1 MEKYVEINGID
12 VTETC
17 STWDVNEE
25 NQNAISTLDITFN
38 NNVLSLHSLQEGD
51 TIVVKRGLVTGQEET
66 VFRGQVMQ
74 ISTFPAGYTLFC
86 NNRLQECIKK
96 KVTKSWEQ
104 ETDPEAGILTDI
116 FITLVNNYTPLTISS
131 SNVVPNPQTMF
142 KLVCDND
149 SVWDIMNKIANFL
162 NYQIRYEPSDDSV
175 HFAPKGY
182 TSYATTLEVGTNVV
196 KRPIW
201 KKDIKGM
208 VNHVTINGATVFDD
222 GKIQFFNGDGSNK
235 TFQLLWTPEGTEVRI
250 GGASGTILERGQKGA
265 DEKDYWIDV
274 EKKQIRCTTAPAS
287 GTNNVYIKYGAQVPQ
302 PVIKRNQTSID
313 TYGGENQTAIEGVY
327 TFPDLKSLGDAELK
341 ADDILNRFSTPFIST
356 KLLVANDITDI
367 EVGQFVNVVDAFES
381 ESRSLLVNKIV
392 KKFPHVNDEI
402 YVGDKIF
409 RAEDWQTTIED
420 RLHNILKELNK
431 NQDFIRVVYEFNEEI
446 EYVRR
451 YIKLQKA
458 SIAGDGFILG
468 HPDFGILG
476 TNKLKSL
483 DDLYLYWD
491 SDDAGTWDDFNWAD
505 DTATN
510 YETKVI
516 IQGQNIYQEDFIDE
530 DFKDTTNNTANWST
544 TNKNVDNTTGT
555 IFQTSS
561 IFLDSNSEDLKQVVL
576 TSDEDL
582 GTGVSI
588 IYSISADGG
597 SNWQTITKG
606 TTQTITNQGKDL
618 RLKGV
623 FSATTP
629 LSTIKNIRL
638 EYKI

>member
-1 MEKYVEINGID
+1 MEKYVEINGTD

-17 STWDVNEE
+17 STWEVNEE

-38 NNVLSLHSLQEGD
+38 NNVLSLHNLQEGD
-51 TIVVKRGLVTGQEET
+51 TIIVKRGPTTGQEET

-182 TSYATTLEVGTNVV
+182 TSYATTLEVGTNIV

-201 KKDIKGM
+201 KKDMKGM

-274 EKKQIRCTTAPAS
+274 EKKQIRFTTAPIS

-313 TYGGENQTAIEGVY
+313 TYGGENQTPIEGVY

-402 YVGDKIF
+402 YVGDKTF
-409 RAEDWQTTIED
+409 RTEDWQTTIED

-451 YIKLQKA
+451 YFKREKK
-458 SIAGDGFILG
+458 SITGTDALILG
-468 HPDFGILG
+468 HTVYGILG
-476 TNKLKSL
+476 TGKLR
-483 DDLYLYWD
+483 DDSSSTGNVYV
-491 SDDAGTWDDFNWAD
+491 AQ
-505 DTATN
+505 
-510 YETKVI
+510 EI
-516 IQGQNIYQEDFIDE
+516 IQGQNIYQEDFYDE
-530 DFKDTTNNTANWST
+530 DFKDTTNNTANWDLV
-544 TNKNVDNTTGT
+544 NNQVDNSTGT
-555 IFQTSS
+555 VFQTSS
-561 IFLDSNSEDLKQVVL
+561 IYLDNNGDDLKTITL

-606 TTQTITNQGKDL
+606 TLQTITTQGKDL
-618 RLKGV
+618 RLKAV

-629 LSTIKNIRL
+629 LSIIKNIRL